1 MKAFVKFVV
10 FYLLIIPNCYSQV
23 DKVGNGICKK
33 WSTYNGILVF
43 EFKESGQLEI
53 NTIDTSVIK
62 IWKFNDKLINDSL
75 IFIKDSASINFDTL
89 KVYSLSED
97 SLIIDITV
105 PSGSTI
111 GVFNVFK
118 APQIKIEAETVSDL
132 IKSKKFKVNNFIN
145 KYSYNIEFMDNGQY
159 SVDNKKGNWSVKYF
173 EGFVYLIIED
183 ERGFKGIWK
192 VLNVSDLKI
201 EFEIYHIL
209 LGNKTLKITI
219 NQLK

>member
-10 FYLLIIPNCYSQV
+10 FYLLIIPNCYCQV
-23 DKVGNGICKK
+23 DKGGNGICKK

-43 EFKESGQLEI
+43 EFKESGQFQI
-53 NTIDTSVIK
+53 KTIDTSLIK
-62 IWKFNDKLINDSL
+62 IWKFNDNLINDSL

-97 SLIIDITV
+97 SLIIDIAK
-105 PSGSTI
+105 PRGSSI
-111 GVFNVFK
+111 GVFNIFK

-145 KYSYNIEFMDNGQY
+145 KYTYNIEFMDNGQC

-173 EGFVYLIIED
+173 EGFVYLIVED
-183 ERGFKGIWK
+183 ERGLKGFWK

-201 EFEIYHIL
+201 EFETYNFLMENYTVKL
-209 LGNKTLKITI
+209 LLEVVN
-219 NQLK
+219 